1 MTVNELN
8 EIAGKTRNVMWRVIP
23 LLVWLRNLWIKLDTL
38 CVCTLIMNI
47 GICQTHLLLYMQF

>member
-23 LLVWLRNLWIKLDTL
+23 LLVWLRNL
-38 CVCTLIMNI
+38 
-47 GICQTHLLLYMQF
+47 